1 MEVLVR
7 ERGVQSRRARASE
20 PGTNPPGS
28 SGGGPGYWPALAI
41 IAVIIATAGWTTVGV
56 LVFNDKPAAIASEP
70 IESDEAINDDESP
83 PDDEEVPPSHAFPD
97 LEALLPAELECT
109 PLDVQS
115 FTGTEFIFDDSWGT
129 SMSAFLTSVGKT
141 PADLQIAQAQD
152 PDGVLDLEVVLAF
165 RLPGVAPET
174 LRDAVING
182 WRVDFPE
189 LTTGTSTIAGKA
201 VTTGT
206 FAEDQPASIWYI
218 NDGIVFDIESGDE
231 ALGTNILAGL
241 PPASDAPSPSAT
253 CAPPSAEPVDSLAP

>member
-20 PGTNPPGS
+20 PGANPPGS
-28 SGGGPGYWPALAI
+28 SGGPGFWPALAI

-56 LVFNDKPAAIASEP
+56 LVINDKPAAVASGP
-70 IESDEAINDDESP
+70 IESDAIVDESTP
-83 PDDEEVPPSHAFPD
+83 PDEEIPPSHLFAD
-97 LEALLPAELECT
+97 LEALLPTVLECT
-109 PLDVQS
+109 TLDVQS

-165 RLPGVAPET
+165 RLPGVEPEK

-189 LTTGTSTIAGKA
+189 LTTGTATIEDKA
-201 VTTGT
+201 ITTGV
-206 FAEDQPASIWYI
+206 FAEDTPASMWYV
-218 NDGIVFDIESGDE
+218 NDGVVFDIESGDE
-231 ALGTNILAGL
+231 ALGKTILAGL
-241 PPASDAPSPSAT
+241 PPASAAPAPSAT
-253 CAPPSAEPVDSLAP
+253 CAPPSAGPAESVAP

>member
-1 MEVLVR
+1 MR

-20 PGTNPPGS
+20 PGALPPGS

-56 LVFNDKPAAIASEP
+56 LVLNKPAAVASSP
-70 IESDEAINDDESP
+70 IETDEAI
-83 PDDEEVPPSHAFPD
+83 DEETPPEDSEIPPSHDFAD
-97 LEALLPAELECT
+97 LEALLPTELECT

-165 RLPGVAPET
+165 RLPGVEPEQ

-182 WRVDFPE
+182 WKVDFPE
-189 LTTGTSTIAGKA
+189 LTTATTTIADKA

-206 FAEDQPASIWYI
+206 FAEDQAASIWYL
-218 NDGIVFDIESGDE
+218 NDGIVFDIESGDV
-231 ALGTNILAGL
+231 ALGTKILSGL
-241 PPASDAPSPSAT
+241 PPASAAAAPSAT
-253 CAPPSAEPVDSLAP
+253 CAPPSAEPSDSSAP

>member
-1 MEVLVR
+1 VR
-7 ERGVQSRRARASE
+7 ERGVQSRRARESE
-20 PGTNPPGS
+20 SGAYSPGS

-56 LVFNDKPAAIASEP
+56 LLLTDKPAAVASGP
-70 IESDEAINDDESP
+70 IESDAAIIDDQTP
-83 PDDEEVPPSHAFPD
+83 PADEEVPPSHAFAD
-97 LEALLPAELECT
+97 LEAFLPSELDCT
-109 PLDVQS
+109 PLDLQS
-115 FTGTEFIFDDSWGT
+115 FDGTEFIYDDSWGT

-141 PADLQIAQAQD
+141 PADLQIGQAQD

-174 LRDAVING
+174 LRDAVVNG

-189 LTTGTSTIAGKA
+189 LTTGTSTIVDKT

-218 NDGIVFDIESGDE
+218 NDGVVFDIESGDE
-231 ALGTNILAGL
+231 TLGTNILAGL
-241 PPASDAPSPSAT
+241 PPAAVTASPSAT
-253 CAPPSAEPVDSLAP
+253 CSPSDSLAP